1 MDNMIIGLGNTGFQ
15 IIKAIT
21 KAPKLNDVKLYAIDS
36 VTASVDN
43 SILDRVTIIPI
54 QSDEK
59 AGSGRNRD
67 RGGEMYKI
75 HEDAGDFAQMY
86 EDAMHAKSPVL
97 IITSSAG
104 GTGSGSTA
112 ILCDSLVKRGVQ
124 VIPIII
130 TPDLAEPDAYHLNTN
145 DLFAELAAI
154 ENADGEP
161 GVPTYT
167 IFQNPKDSV
176 NYDPINQDVVN
187 LIEIILGVRNDYTTR
202 DSIDD
207 SDLDNILSTP
217 GRFIATSAVATTP
230 DQLRKI
236 ITSRVFSSYQPAW
249 SEEEIRPLT
258 LMTGYSLKSM
268 FAETDFDTVF
278 EDIRKRIVHR
288 YDEYRNV
295 VNSDNQGQCEATVI
309 IAGLPRPTIKNIETE
324 YNMAN
329 DLGEGIKKSTR
340 PSFLNKKKKIGNK
353 PFAVPEVSAPPEPV
367 SETKTV
373 RGHEVE
379 TD

>member
-1 MDNMIIGLGNTGFQ
+1 MSRNLIIGLGNCGSM
-15 IIKAIT
+15 IVRMIM
-21 KAPKLNDVKLYAIDS
+21 KAPKLDDVKLYAIDS
-36 VTASVDN
+36 VTTSVDAAFV
-43 SILDRVTIIPI
+43 DRVSVIPI

-59 AGSGRNRD
+59 QGSGRNRE
-67 RGGEMYKI
+67 RGAEMYKI
-75 HEDAGDFAQMY
+75 HEDADEFAQMY
-86 EDAMHAKSPVL
+86 QDAIDAKSPVL
-97 IITSSAG
+97 VITSSAG

-112 ILCDSLVKRGVQ
+112 PLCQALVSRGVQ

-130 TPDLAEPDAYHLNTN
+130 TPDLSEPDAYHLNTN
-145 DLFAELAAI
+145 DLFAELADI
-154 ENADGEP
+154 VDADGEP
-161 GVPTYT
+161 GVPSYT
-167 IFQNPKDSV
+167 IFQNPKDTV
-176 NYDPINQDVVN
+176 NYDPVNQDVVN

-207 SDLDNILSTP
+207 SDLDTILKTP
-217 GRFIATSAVATTP
+217 GRFIATSAIATNP
-230 DQLRKI
+230 DALRKL
-236 ITSRVFSSYQPAW
+236 ITSKVFSSYQPAW

-309 IAGLPRPTIKNIETE
+309 IAGLPRPAIKNIDVE

-329 DLGEGIKKSTR
+329 DLGAGIKKSTR
-340 PSFLNKKKKIGNK
+340 PSFLSKKKPISGK
-353 PFAVPEVSAPPEPV
+353 PFGVKK
-367 SETKTV
+367 ETTPKIFHG
-373 RGHEVE
+373 RELE
-379 TD
+379 D

>member
-1 MDNMIIGLGNTGFQ
+1 MSDNMCIGLGNTGTM
-15 IIKAIT
+15 IVKAIMQS
-21 KAPKLNDVKLYAIDS
+21 KLLNKVKLYAIDS
-36 VTASVDN
+36 VTTAADTDFVNRVSV
-43 SILDRVTIIPI
+43 IPI

-59 AGSGRNRD
+59 QGSGRNRE
-67 RGGEMYKI
+67 RGAEMFKM
-75 HEDAGDFAQMY
+75 HEDAGDFAIMY
-86 EDAMHAKSPVL
+86 QDAIDAKSPVL
-97 IITSSAG
+97 VITSSAG
-104 GTGSGSTA
+104 GTGSGSA
-112 ILCDSLVKRGVQ
+112 APLCEALVKRGVQ

-130 TPDLAEPDAYHLNTN
+130 TPDLSEPDAYHLNTN

-154 ENADGEP
+154 EDLEGEP
-161 GVPTYT
+161 GVPSYT

-187 LIEIILGVRNDYTTR
+187 LIEIILGVRNEYTTR

-207 SDLDNILSTP
+207 SDLDTILKTP
-217 GRFIATSAVATTP
+217 GRFVATSAIATNP
-230 DQLRKI
+230 DQLRKLI
-236 ITSRVFSSYQPAW
+236 RAKVFSSYQPAW
-249 SEEEIRPLT
+249 SEEEIKPLT

-309 IAGLPRPTIKNIETE
+309 IAGLPRPAIKNIEAE

-329 DLGEGIKKSTR
+329 DLGAGIKKSTR
-340 PSFLNKKKKIGNK
+340 PSFLNKKKTTIGK
-353 PFAVPEVSAPPEPV
+353 PFTVAK
-367 SETKTV
+367 ETKPDIV
-373 RGHEVE
+373 AGRKME
-379 TD
+379 D

>member
-1 MDNMIIGLGNTGFQ
+1 MSDNMCIGLGNTGTM
-15 IIKAIT
+15 IVKAIMQS
-21 KAPKLNDVKLYAIDS
+21 KLLNKVKLYAIDS
-36 VTASVDN
+36 VTTAADTDFVNRVSV
-43 SILDRVTIIPI
+43 IPI

-59 AGSGRNRD
+59 QGSGRNRE
-67 RGGEMYKI
+67 RGAEMFKM
-75 HEDAGDFAQMY
+75 HEDAGDFAIMY
-86 EDAMHAKSPVL
+86 QDAIDAKSPVL
-97 IITSSAG
+97 VITSSAG
-104 GTGSGSTA
+104 GTGSGSA
-112 ILCDSLVKRGVQ
+112 APLCEALVKRGVQ

-130 TPDLAEPDAYHLNTN
+130 TPDLSEPDAYHLNTN

-154 ENADGEP
+154 EDLEGEP
-161 GVPTYT
+161 GVPSYT

-187 LIEIILGVRNDYTTR
+187 LIEIILGVRNEYTTR

-207 SDLDNILSTP
+207 SDLDTILKTP
-217 GRFIATSAVATTP
+217 GRFVATSAIATNP
-230 DQLRKI
+230 DQLRKL
-236 ITSRVFSSYQPAW
+236 ITAKVFSSYQPAW

-309 IAGLPRPTIKNIETE
+309 IAGLPRPAIKNIDAE

-329 DLGEGIKKSTR
+329 DLGAGIKKSTR
-340 PSFLNKKKKIGNK
+340 PSFLNKKKTTIGK
-353 PFAVPEVSAPPEPV
+353 PFTVAK
-367 SETKTV
+367 ETKPDIV
-373 RGHEVE
+373 AGRKME
-379 TD
+379 D

>member
-1 MDNMIIGLGNTGFQ
+1 MENLIIGLGNTGTQ
-15 IIKAIT
+15 IIKAIM
-21 KAPKLNDVKLYAIDS
+21 KSSMLDKVKLYAIDS
-36 VTASVDN
+36 VTSSVDAEVVN
-43 SILDRVTIIPI
+43 RVTIIPI

-59 AGSGRNRD
+59 QGSGRNRE
-67 RGGEMYKI
+67 RGAEMYKV
-75 HEDAGDFAQMY
+75 HEEAGDFAVMY
-86 EDAMHAKSPVL
+86 QDAIDAKSPVL

-104 GTGSGSTA
+104 GTGSGSA
-112 ILCDSLVKRGVQ
+112 APLCEALVKRGVQ

-130 TPDLAEPDAYHLNTN
+130 TPDLSEPDAYHLNTN
-145 DLFAELAAI
+145 DLFAELAEI
-154 ENADGEP
+154 TDLDGEP
-161 GVPTYT
+161 GVPSYT

-187 LIEIILGVRNDYTTR
+187 LIEIILGVRNEYTTR

-207 SDLDNILSTP
+207 SDLDTILKTP
-217 GRFIATSAVATTP
+217 GRFVATSAIATNP
-230 DQLRKI
+230 DQLRKL
-236 ITSRVFSSYQPAW
+236 ITSKVFSSYQPAW

-309 IAGLPRPTIKNIETE
+309 IAGLPRPAIKNIDAE

-329 DLGEGIKKSTR
+329 DLGAGIKKSTR
-340 PSFLNKKKKIGNK
+340 PSFLNKKKPLSGK
-353 PFAVPEVSAPPEPV
+353 PFTVVKDDVPEVIGGRV
-367 SETKTV
+367 LK
-373 RGHEVE
+373 
-379 TD
+379 D